1 MTFKRRLILL
11 FCLLSVVII
20 TPTAIGGWLLYRADL
35 DAARVYQHRVVTLHR
50 LNIIADLYA
59 DDIRK
64 ATTHLAAG
72 RSTRELSLPV
82 IREAR
87 DTPMTLW
94 QRYRN
99 RPKVGT
105 EMLLSKEIEAA
116 MGDIDLRSG
125 ALARAATDADMQWV
139 MRVELEPYVD

>member
-20 TPTAIGGWLLYRADL
+20 TTTAIGGWRLYRADL

-64 ATTHLAAG
+64 
-72 RSTRELSLPV
+72 
-82 IREAR
+82 
-87 DTPMTLW
+87 
-94 QRYRN
+94 
-99 RPKVGT
+99 
-105 EMLLSKEIEAA
+105 
-116 MGDIDLRSG
+116 
-125 ALARAATDADMQWV
+125 
-139 MRVELEPYVD
+139 